1 MINLRPC
8 LRDLYHSRRE
18 RRLLTNYMINQHS
31 FFKAPVLFNEKT
43 FYKQFLKDLESC
55 SSEVIIESPYITS
68 LRMELF
74 EQVFQ
79 RLLHKNIKIKIIT
92 REPSEHET
100 EFYRYQATDEILKYS
115 DMGIKF
121 VLLNG
126 FHHRKLSVIDKKIL
140 WEGSLNILSQTNSL
154 EIMRR
159 IDDAKESRSMIDFL
173 NYSKFI

>member
-1 MINLRPC
+1 MFSLRNN
-8 LRDLYHSRRE
+8 
-18 RRLLTNYMINQHS
+18 T
-31 FFKAPVLFNEKT
+31 FKSGLFNEKT
-43 FYKQFLKDLESC
+43 FYKRFLKDLSSC

-79 RLLHKNIKIKIIT
+79 RLLHKNIKIKIIS

-121 VLLNG
+121 VLLKG
-126 FHHRKLSVIDKKIL
+126 FHHRKIAIIDKQIL
-140 WEGSLNILSQTNSL
+140 WEGSLNILSYSNSL
-154 EIMRR
+154 EVMRR
-159 IDDAKESRSMIDFL
+159 IEGGNYAKEMIRFV
-173 NYSKFI
+173 KFK